1 MKPFL
6 FYRQMS
12 DNKKRMN
19 FIRKNRMTILLSM
32 CHMGIDFLCAF
43 SLYHSFADRYEAFL
57 LYNFCAFALQMPMGI
72 LIDMWSDRSKKAI
85 RPGMV
90 FMLSGIVLTIIGSFI
105 SNIILGIGNAL
116 FHVGGGVLV
125 IHEDDDH
132 GLNGKALGCFVA
144 PGAIG
149 LILGILYHNTDLYFI
164 IKILVSVILC
174 MISFFLCRNSEER
187 QLCIKYRKFTFE
199 RKELLYIMLLCFAVV
214 IIRSLT
220 GMAIS
225 FPWKKG
231 NLITII
237 SVIAVASGKMIGGFL
252 SSEFGM
258 KKTVIVTLCISALAY
273 LFGSNI
279 YSGLIALLFF
289 NMTMPITLYLLAMNM
304 SDMPGF
310 AFGILTFGLFLGYLP
325 VHYGYMN
332 ELAPSPFGVIASIA
346 SLVILCLAIR
356 ISSKDHNHE

>member
-1 MKPFL
+1 MDFL
-6 FYRQMS
+6 
-12 DNKKRMN
+12 KT
-19 FIRKNRMTILLSM
+19 NRMTILLSL

-43 SLYHSFADRYEAFL
+43 SLYHSFSDRYEAFL

-72 LIDMWSDRSKKAI
+72 LIDMWSDKSKKAI

-90 FMLSGIVLTIIGSFI
+90 FMLSGIVATIIGSFV

-132 GLNGKALGCFVA
+132 SLDGRALGCFVA

-149 LILGILYHNTDLYFI
+149 LILGILYHNTDLYLLI
-164 IKILVSVILC
+164 QILVSIVLC
-174 MISFFLCRNSEER
+174 IVSFIIFKSSEER
-187 QLCIKYRKFTFE
+187 QLKIRYRKFSFE
-199 RKELLYIMLLCFAVV
+199 RKELLYMIILCFTVV

-237 SVIAVASGKMIGGFL
+237 SVIAVASGKTIGGFL
-252 SSEFGM
+252 SARYGM
-258 KKTVIVTLCISALAY
+258 KKTVIITLCISALAY
-273 LFGSNI
+273 LFGDYLMPGI
-279 YSGLIALLFF
+279 TALLFF
-289 NMTMPITLYLLAMNM
+289 NMTMPITLYLLALNM

-325 VHYGYMN
+325 VHYGY
-332 ELAPSPFGVIASIA
+332 LYDLSPSPYGVIASLV
-346 SLVILCLAIR
+346 SLAILYLAIR
-356 ISSKDHNHE
+356 LSEKGES